1 MYFLHSI
8 FLFPAC
14 VPSAKNERGCKGG
27 DAVSLDDL
35 KELASTSHAEV
46 VNSCAF
52 LCLRYNRRTK
62 VGGHSVKVFISC
74 CEKLVSRMASV
85 DVAAATSL
93 YTTVLSVFRAS
104 WLAKCASQFAFLSD
118 CRSQRE
124 RQPALLPSRRADSKH
139 EFYAHARSLPCLT
152 HLFVVVSG
160 ALWEIERK
168 KSRKLSRS
176 DVALVVMPVT
186 AARHTLM
193 ERYKAISL

>member
-1 MYFLHSI
+1 
-8 FLFPAC
+8 
-14 VPSAKNERGCKGG
+14 
-27 DAVSLDDL
+27 
-35 KELASTSHAEV
+35 
-46 VNSCAF
+46 
-52 LCLRYNRRTK
+52 
-62 VGGHSVKVFISC
+62 
-74 CEKLVSRMASV
+74 MASV

-124 RQPALLPSRRADSKH
+124 RQPALLPSQRADSKR

-160 ALWEIERK
+160 ALWEIEERK
-168 KSRKLSRS
+168 KSRKLLRY

-186 AARHTLM
+186 AARHMLI
-193 ERYKAISL
+193 EIYKAISL